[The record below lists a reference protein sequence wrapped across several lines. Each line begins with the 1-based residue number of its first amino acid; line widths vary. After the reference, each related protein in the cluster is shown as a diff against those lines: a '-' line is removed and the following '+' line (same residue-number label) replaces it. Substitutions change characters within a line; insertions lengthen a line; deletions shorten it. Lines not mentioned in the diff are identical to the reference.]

1 MLPKVFSAEEVRRL
15 LRATENKKHNLML
28 KICYGMGL
36 RASEVTALKVSD
48 IDRMTVLVE
57 QAKGKRDRIVNLPA
71 SILEELRNYYLE
83 YKPKNYL
90 FEGQYG
96 GEYSYSSL
104 KNVFDKALKSA
115 KIRKKRTLHS
125 LRHSYAT
132 HLMDAGTDVHF
143 IQELLEHQSITT
155 TQKYPDVSRQSA
167 STIKSPLDL
176 L

>member
-57 QAKGKRDRIVNLPA
+57 QAKGKRDRIVNLSA

-90 FEGQYG
+90 F
-96 GEYSYSSL
+96 
-104 KNVFDKALKSA
+104 
-115 KIRKKRTLHS
+115 
-125 LRHSYAT
+125 
-132 HLMDAGTDVHF
+132 
-143 IQELLEHQSITT
+143 
-155 TQKYPDVSRQSA
+155 
-167 STIKSPLDL
+167 
-176 L
+176 